1 VQRPTALQD
10 RQPPASSRIVTAMT
24 TRWSAVLATAVM
36 TVALAYFALPVWFLI
51 VAATKSTGSLIATS
65 PLWFGEELELFE
77 QFRVLFTRS
86 NGAYGTW
93 LLNSA
98 LYSLVGAGFATL
110 FAGAAGYTIA
120 KLPFRGSEAVFS
132 AILGGVLVPGT
143 ALVIPLYLM
152 MSQAGMTNT
161 YWSVLLP
168 SMVSP
173 FGVYLARVY
182 ASSAVP
188 TELLEA
194 ARVDGLSEVGIFFR
208 IAVPVM
214 TPALVTIMLF
224 QFVAIWNNFFLP
236 LVMLSDDR
244 IFPVTL
250 GLYGWTTQYVIEPE
264 LIGYVAIG
272 AAVSVVPLVVAFV
285 GLQKYWRGGLTEGSV
300 KA

>member
-1 VQRPTALQD
+1 
-10 RQPPASSRIVTAMT
+10 MT
-24 TRWSAVLATAVM
+24 TSWPAVLATTVM
-36 TVALAYFALPVWFLI
+36 TVALAYFALPVWFLV

-65 PLWFGEELELFE
+65 PLWFGEFELFG
-77 QFRVLFTRS
+77 QVSDLFTRS
-86 NGAYGTW
+86 NGVYALW

-98 LYSLVGAGFATL
+98 GYSVVGAASATL

-120 KLPFRGSEAVFS
+120 KLPFRGSELIFS
-132 AILGGVLVPGT
+132 VILGGVLVPGT
-143 ALVIPLYLM
+143 VLVIPLYLM
-152 MSQAGMTNT
+152 LSELNMTNT

-168 SMVSP
+168 AMVSP

-194 ARVDGLSEVGIFFR
+194 ARMDGLSEVGIFFR

-272 AAVSVVPLVVAFV
+272 AAISVLPLIVAFV
-285 GLQKYWRGGLTEGSV
+285 ALQRYWRGGLTEGSV
-300 KA
+300 KS